1 MSDQQAQQPTD
12 PVTAF
17 WRDVWARMT
26 PAAGQGA
33 QPGASGI
40 PGMPGIP
47 GFPGMNPSAGAG
59 MPGMQGFPA
68 MMTPEAM
75 RRMQGAYFDAM
86 AQYAEQYMRSP
97 QFLESMKKS
106 MDQALELRRQMD
118 DFLKQNMAEMFEAT
132 SGGANTELL
141 GAIRQLERTMTRRLD
156 ELSERLTR
164 LETEEADAEARPGAS
179 RPARGKNSSR

>member
-1 MSDQQAQQPTD
+1 
-12 PVTAF
+12 
-17 WRDVWARMT
+17 
-26 PAAGQGA
+26 
-33 QPGASGI
+33 
-40 PGMPGIP
+40 
-47 GFPGMNPSAGAG
+47 
-59 MPGMQGFPA
+59 MQGFPA

-75 RRMQGAYFDAM
+75 RRMQSAYFDAM

-156 ELSERLTR
+156 ELSERLSR
-164 LETEEADAEARPGAS
+164 VESEQDSVPPAAGAKG
-179 RPARGKNSSR
+179 PRGKSSGR

>member
-1 MSDQQAQQPTD
+1 MSDQQASQPTD

-17 WRDVWARMT
+17 WRDIWARMT
-26 PAAGQGA
+26 PPAGQAA
-33 QPGASGI
+33 QTGPI
-40 PGMPGIP
+40 PGMAGFP
-47 GFPGMNPSAGAG
+47 GFPGPGGS
-59 MPGMQGFPA
+59 MPGVQGFPS
-68 MMTPEAM
+68 MMTPETM
-75 RRMQGAYFDAM
+75 RRMQSAYFDAM

-141 GAIRQLERTMTRRLD
+141 GAIRQLERTVTRRLD
-156 ELSERLTR
+156 DLSERLTR
-164 LETEEADAEARPGAS
+164 LESEAEAEPRGTAS
-179 RPARGKNSSR
+179 RPPRGKSPSR